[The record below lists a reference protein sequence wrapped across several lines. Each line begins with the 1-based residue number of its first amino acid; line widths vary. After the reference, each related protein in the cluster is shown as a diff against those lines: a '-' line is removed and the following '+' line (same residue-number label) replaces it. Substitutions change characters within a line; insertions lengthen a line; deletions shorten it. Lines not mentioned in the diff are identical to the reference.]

1 MRFLLHQNKINK
13 NINFFHGAEVENL
26 RKTNFL
32 LLSVEMGGGG
42 EVAGGGVRLGK

>member
-32 LLSVEMGGGG
+32 LLSVEMGGG
-42 EVAGGGVRLGK
+42 EVAGGGGGLGK